1 MVIILSLGIAR
12 PLIAAMN
19 FVDTLATM
27 GTTVVAVD
35 EVLLAKEQE
44 HGEQAVQLNG
54 TDIELHQVSF
64 GYHADKNILRGVNLS
79 IPAGCM
85 TALVG
90 PSGSGKSTIAKLIA
104 GFWDVEEGAVMIDGV
119 DEKKIPLKQLYDQ
132 IAFVSQDNYLFD
144 TSVRENIRMGNL
156 SASDKEV
163 EQAAKVA
170 GCDAFI
176 RLLEKGYETNVG
188 GGGAHL
194 SGGERQRIL
203 IFEWRVGLV
212 VATGIF
218 VYFLI
223 LSSMEKKSSEI
234 APHAQKSQT
243 ALISAVLEYVQG
255 KGVVKSFGLS
265 GRGDKKLQDAL
276 EYNRKSNLDMEK
288 LMTPYT
294 IFQELV
300 LQIAGIAMIFVSVFC
315 WINGTMSVANA
326 LMCIVMSFLVF
337 GQIKLFGMGMSMLR
351 LASASIDRTL
361 QTEEME
367 QMDEKGRVLRPGSH
381 EIEFQN
387 VHFSYENTPT
397 YGGREILHGI
407 DVTLPNKTT
416 TAVIGPSGSGKTTL
430 VNLIARFWDVDSGSV
445 KIGGKDVRE
454 YTLESLMEQISM
466 VFQNV
471 YLFADTIEN
480 NIKFGR
486 PQATHAE
493 VVEAARKACCA
504 DFIEALPAGYDT
516 LIGEGGASL
525 SGGEKQR
532 ISIARAILKDAPIV
546 ILDEATANV
555 DPENEDRLQK
565 AIEELTR
572 DKTIIMIAHRLKT
585 VRNADQILVVDDGK
599 IVQQGK
605 HDELITQKGIYA
617 DFVLG
622 RKEAI
627 GWKL

>member
-1 MVIILSLGIAR
+1 MIEAFRKIWRFAGMERANINKSVAVKFLNAVFHMQEVSAIYFVIVALTQGSAGNDAAWTALAFMAVSIIGNVVTTAFSKNQQTHAGYFMAANERIKIGNLLKGVPMGFFNENSLGE
-12 PLIAAMN
+12 
-19 FVDTLATM
+19 VT
-27 GTTVVAVD
+27 GVCTTVLGNIEMLVPMVLVD
-35 EVLLAKEQE
+35 IMGGLI
-44 HGEQAVQLNG
+44 G
-54 TDIELHQVSF
+54 TVVF
-64 GYHADKNILRGVNLS
+64 
-79 IPAGCM
+79 
-85 TALVG
+85 TA
-90 PSGSGKSTIAKLIA
+90 
-104 GFWDVEEGAVMIDGV
+104 M
-119 DEKKIPLKQLYDQ
+119 
-132 IAFVSQDNYLFD
+132 
-144 TSVRENIRMGNL
+144 
-156 SASDKEV
+156 
-163 EQAAKVA
+163 
-170 GCDAFI
+170 
-176 RLLEKGYETNVG
+176 
-188 GGGAHL
+188 
-194 SGGERQRIL
+194 IL
-203 IFEWRVGLV
+203 IFEWRIGLV
-212 VATGIF
+212 ALAGII
-218 VYFLI
+218 VYFLVV
-223 LSSMEKKSSEI
+223 SSMEKKSAAI
-234 APHAQKSQT
+234 APNAQKSQT
-243 ALISAVLEYVQG
+243 ALTSAVLEYVQG
-255 KGVVKSFGLS
+255 MGIVKSFNLS
-265 GRGDKKLQDAL
+265 GRGDKRAQDAL
-276 EYNRKSNLDMEK
+276 EFNRKSNLDMER

-300 LQIAGIAMIFVSVFC
+300 LQIAGITMMFVSVFC
-315 WINGTMSVANA
+315 WAGGTMSIANA

-351 LASASIDRTL
+351 LAAASIDRTL

-367 QMDEKGRVLRPGSH
+367 QMDEKGKTFSPKSH
-381 EIEFQN
+381 GIEFDN
-387 VHFSYENTPT
+387 VHFSYENK
-397 YGGREILHGI
+397 EILHGI
-407 DVTLPNKTT
+407 DVTLPDRTT

-430 VNLIARFWDVDSGSV
+430 CNLIARFWDVDSGSV

-480 NIKFGR
+480 NIKFGS

-504 DFIEALPAGYDT
+504 DFIEALPDGYDT
-516 LIGEGGASL
+516 VIGEGGASL

-532 ISIARAILKDAPIV
+532 ISIARAMLKDAPIV

-585 VRNADQILVVDDGK
+585 VRNADQILVVDEGR

-605 HDELITQKGIYA
+605 HEELIGQEGIYA

>member
-1 MVIILSLGIAR
+1 MIEAFRKIWRFAGMERANINKSVAVKFLNAVFHMQEVSAIYFVIVALTQGSAGNDAAWTALAFMAVSIIGNVVTTAFSKNQQTHAGYFMAANERIKIGNLLKGVPMGFFNENSLGE
-12 PLIAAMN
+12 
-19 FVDTLATM
+19 VT
-27 GTTVVAVD
+27 GVCTTVLGNIEMLVPMVLVD
-35 EVLLAKEQE
+35 IMGGLI
-44 HGEQAVQLNG
+44 G
-54 TDIELHQVSF
+54 TVVF
-64 GYHADKNILRGVNLS
+64 
-79 IPAGCM
+79 
-85 TALVG
+85 TA
-90 PSGSGKSTIAKLIA
+90 
-104 GFWDVEEGAVMIDGV
+104 M
-119 DEKKIPLKQLYDQ
+119 
-132 IAFVSQDNYLFD
+132 
-144 TSVRENIRMGNL
+144 
-156 SASDKEV
+156 
-163 EQAAKVA
+163 
-170 GCDAFI
+170 
-176 RLLEKGYETNVG
+176 
-188 GGGAHL
+188 
-194 SGGERQRIL
+194 IL
-203 IFEWRVGLV
+203 IFEWRIGLV
-212 VATGIF
+212 ALAGII
-218 VYFLI
+218 VYFLVV
-223 LSSMEKKSSEI
+223 SSMEKKSAAI
-234 APHAQKSQT
+234 APNAQKSQT
-243 ALISAVLEYVQG
+243 ALTSAVLEYVQG
-255 KGVVKSFGLS
+255 MGIVKSFNLS
-265 GRGDKKLQDAL
+265 GRGDKRAQDAL
-276 EYNRKSNLDMEK
+276 EFNRKSNLDMER

-300 LQIAGIAMIFVSVFC
+300 LQIAGITMMFVSVFC
-315 WINGTMSVANA
+315 WAGGTMSIANA

-351 LASASIDRTL
+351 LAAASIDRTL

-367 QMDEKGRVLRPGSH
+367 QMDEKGKTFSPKSH
-381 EIEFQN
+381 GIEFDN
-387 VHFSYENTPT
+387 VHFSYENK
-397 YGGREILHGI
+397 EILHGI
-407 DVTLPNKTT
+407 DVTLPDRTT

-430 VNLIARFWDVDSGSV
+430 CNLIARFWDVDSGSV

-480 NIKFGR
+480 NIKFGS

-504 DFIEALPAGYDT
+504 DFIEALPDGYDT
-516 LIGEGGASL
+516 VIGEGGASL

-532 ISIARAILKDAPIV
+532 ISIARAMLKDAPIV
-546 ILDEATANV
+546 ILDEATSNV

-585 VRNADQILVVDDGK
+585 VRNADQILVVDEGR

-605 HDELITQKGIYA
+605 HEELIGQEGIYA

>member
-1 MVIILSLGIAR
+1 MIEAFRKIWRFAGMERANINKSVAVKFLNAVFHMLEVSAIYFVIVALTQGSAGNDAAWTALAFMAVSIIGNAVTTAFSKNQQTHAGYFMAANERIKIGNLLKGVPMGFFNENSLGE
-12 PLIAAMN
+12 
-19 FVDTLATM
+19 VT
-27 GTTVVAVD
+27 GVCTTVLGNIEMLVPMVLVD
-35 EVLLAKEQE
+35 IMGGLI
-44 HGEQAVQLNG
+44 G
-54 TDIELHQVSF
+54 TVVF
-64 GYHADKNILRGVNLS
+64 
-79 IPAGCM
+79 
-85 TALVG
+85 TA
-90 PSGSGKSTIAKLIA
+90 
-104 GFWDVEEGAVMIDGV
+104 M
-119 DEKKIPLKQLYDQ
+119 
-132 IAFVSQDNYLFD
+132 
-144 TSVRENIRMGNL
+144 
-156 SASDKEV
+156 
-163 EQAAKVA
+163 
-170 GCDAFI
+170 
-176 RLLEKGYETNVG
+176 
-188 GGGAHL
+188 
-194 SGGERQRIL
+194 IL

-212 VATGIF
+212 ALAGII
-218 VYFLI
+218 VYFLVV
-223 LSSMEKKSSEI
+223 SSMEKKSAAI
-234 APHAQKSQT
+234 APNAQKSQT
-243 ALISAVLEYVQG
+243 ALTSAVLEYVQG
-255 KGVVKSFGLS
+255 MGIVKSFNLS
-265 GRGDKKLQDAL
+265 GRGDKRAQDAL
-276 EYNRKSNLDMEK
+276 EFNRKSNLDMEK

-300 LQIAGIAMIFVSVFC
+300 LQSAGIAMMFVSIFC
-315 WINGTMSVANA
+315 WAEGTMPIANA

-367 QMDEKGRVLRPGSH
+367 QMDEKGKTFSPKSH
-381 EIEFQN
+381 GIEFDN
-387 VHFSYENTPT
+387 VHFSYENK
-397 YGGREILHGI
+397 EILHGI
-407 DVTLPNKTT
+407 DVTLPDRTT

-430 VNLIARFWDVDSGSV
+430 CNLIARFWDVDSGSV

-493 VVEAARKACCA
+493 VMEAARKACCA
-504 DFIEALPAGYDT
+504 DFIEDLPDGYDT
-516 LIGEGGASL
+516 VIGEGGASL

-532 ISIARAILKDAPIV
+532 ISIARAMLKDAPIV

-585 VRNADQILVVDDGK
+585 VRNADLILVVDEGR
-599 IVQQGK
+599 IVQKGN
-605 HDELITQKGIYA
+605 HGELIGQEGIYA

-627 GWKL
+627 GWKLNT

>member
-1 MVIILSLGIAR
+1 MERANINKSVAVKFLNAVFHMLEVSAIYFVIVALTQGETGSRTAWIALAFMAASIIGNAVTTAFSKNQQTHAGYFMAANERIKIGNLLKGVPMGFFNENSLGE
-12 PLIAAMN
+12 
-19 FVDTLATM
+19 VT
-27 GTTVVAVD
+27 GVCTTVLGNIETMVPMVLVD
-35 EVLLAKEQE
+35 IMGGV
-44 HGEQAVQLNG
+44 VG
-54 TDIELHQVSF
+54 TVVF
-64 GYHADKNILRGVNLS
+64 
-79 IPAGCM
+79 
-85 TALVG
+85 TA
-90 PSGSGKSTIAKLIA
+90 
-104 GFWDVEEGAVMIDGV
+104 MI
-119 DEKKIPLKQLYDQ
+119 I
-132 IAFVSQDNYLFD
+132 
-144 TSVRENIRMGNL
+144 
-156 SASDKEV
+156 
-163 EQAAKVA
+163 
-170 GCDAFI
+170 
-176 RLLEKGYETNVG
+176 
-188 GGGAHL
+188 
-194 SGGERQRIL
+194 

-212 VATGIF
+212 ALAGII
-218 VYFLI
+218 VYFLVV
-223 LSSMEKKSSEI
+223 SSMEKKSAAI
-234 APHAQKSQT
+234 APNAQKSQT
-243 ALISAVLEYVQG
+243 ALTSAVLEYVQG
-255 KGVVKSFGLS
+255 MGIVKSFNLS
-265 GRGDKKLQDAL
+265 GRGDKRVQDAL
-276 EYNRKSNLDMEK
+276 EFNRRISLDVEK

-300 LQIAGIAMIFVSVFC
+300 LQIAGIAMMFVSVSC
-315 WINGTMSVANA
+315 WADGTMPIAKA

-337 GQIKLFGMGMSMLR
+337 NQIKLFGMGMAMLR

-367 QMDEKGRVLRPGSH
+367 QMDEKGRAFSPKGH
-381 EIEFQN
+381 GIEFEN
-387 VHFSYENTPT
+387 VHFSYENK
-397 YGGREILHGI
+397 EILHGI
-407 DVTLPNKTT
+407 DVTLPDRTT

-430 VNLIARFWDVDSGSV
+430 CNLIARFWDVDGGSV

-504 DFIEALPAGYDT
+504 DFIEALPDGYDT
-516 LIGEGGASL
+516 VIGEGGASL

-532 ISIARAILKDAPIV
+532 ISIARAMLKDAPIV

-585 VRNADQILVVDDGK
+585 VRNADQILVVDDGR
-599 IVQQGK
+599 IVQQGR
-605 HDELITQKGIYA
+605 HEELINQEGIYA

-627 GWKL
+627 GWRLNT

>member
-1 MVIILSLGIAR
+1 MIEAFRKIWRFAGEERANINKSVAVKFLNAVFHMLEVSAIYFVIVALTQGEDGNKTAWTALAFMAVSIIGNAVTTAFSKNQQTHAGYFMAANERIKIGNLLKGVPMGFFNENSLGE
-12 PLIAAMN
+12 
-19 FVDTLATM
+19 VT
-27 GTTVVAVD
+27 GVCTTVLGNIEMLVPMVLVD
-35 EVLLAKEQE
+35 IMGGLI
-44 HGEQAVQLNG
+44 G
-54 TDIELHQVSF
+54 TVVF
-64 GYHADKNILRGVNLS
+64 
-79 IPAGCM
+79 
-85 TALVG
+85 TA
-90 PSGSGKSTIAKLIA
+90 
-104 GFWDVEEGAVMIDGV
+104 M
-119 DEKKIPLKQLYDQ
+119 
-132 IAFVSQDNYLFD
+132 
-144 TSVRENIRMGNL
+144 
-156 SASDKEV
+156 
-163 EQAAKVA
+163 
-170 GCDAFI
+170 
-176 RLLEKGYETNVG
+176 
-188 GGGAHL
+188 
-194 SGGERQRIL
+194 IL

-212 VATGIF
+212 ACAGIF

-223 LSSMEKKSSEI
+223 VSSMEKKSAAI
-234 APHAQKSQT
+234 APNAQKSQT
-243 ALISAVLEYVQG
+243 ALTSAVLEYVQG
-255 KGVVKSFGLS
+255 MGIVKSFNLS
-265 GRGDKKLQDAL
+265 GRGDKRAQDAL
-276 EYNRKSNLDMEK
+276 EFNRKSNLDMER

-300 LQIAGIAMIFVSVFC
+300 LQIAGIAMMFVSIFC
-315 WINGTMSVANA
+315 WADGTMSIANA

-367 QMDEKGRVLRPGSH
+367 QMDEKGKAFSPKGH
-381 EIEFQN
+381 GIEFKN
-387 VHFSYENTPT
+387 VHFSYENK
-397 YGGREILHGI
+397 EILHGI
-407 DVTLPNKTT
+407 DVTLPDRTT

-430 VNLIARFWDVDSGSV
+430 CNLIARFWDVDSGSV

-504 DFIEALPAGYDT
+504 DFIEALPDGYDT
-516 LIGEGGASL
+516 VIGEGGASL

-532 ISIARAILKDAPIV
+532 ISIARAMLKDAPIV

-585 VRNADQILVVDDGK
+585 VRNADQILVVDEGR
-599 IVQQGK
+599 IVQKGK
-605 HDELITQKGIYA
+605 HEELIGQEGIYA

-627 GWKL
+627 GWKLNA